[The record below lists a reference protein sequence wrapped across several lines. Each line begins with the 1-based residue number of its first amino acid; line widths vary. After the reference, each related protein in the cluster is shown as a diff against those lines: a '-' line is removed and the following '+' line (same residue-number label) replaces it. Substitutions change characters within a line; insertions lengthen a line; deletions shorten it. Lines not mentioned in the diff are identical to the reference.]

1 MNELELAALMES
13 PTFRVQRL
21 TEISEANTA
30 RQALVIEQLKYLSK
44 QALGMQNA
52 LNHLRA
58 AYNQDVPPAGAHGG
72 QRDAAETVTRQQQSD
87 SVSCVANDDR
97 A

>member
-1 MNELELAALMES
+1 MLAEIMES
-13 PTFRVQRL
+13 LTFRLQRL
-21 TEISEANTA
+21 IEISEANTA
-30 RQALVIEQLKYLSK
+30 RQALVMEHLGYLRK
-44 QALGMQNA
+44 QAADMENTLDN
-52 LNHLRA
+52 LRA
-58 AYNQDVPPAGAHGG
+58 AYNQAVSPAGAHGG